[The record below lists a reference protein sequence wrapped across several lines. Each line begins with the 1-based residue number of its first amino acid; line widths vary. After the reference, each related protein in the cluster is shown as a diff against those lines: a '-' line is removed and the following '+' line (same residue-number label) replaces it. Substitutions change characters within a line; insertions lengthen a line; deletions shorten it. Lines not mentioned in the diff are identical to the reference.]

1 MPAIAA
7 GPVLDTTGVGDAFG
21 RGFAASLAR
30 GEDVLTAARF
40 GCDIAGISVTRRST
54 AASMPLLSEVR
65 ALMLA

>member
-1 MPAIAA
+1 
-7 GPVLDTTGVGDAFG
+7 VGDAFG